1 MGHYMTKD
9 GVPTVCKNCMYWNYR
24 GGGLGDCGNANQ
36 IHEIPFYF
44 MNCQYFWPKPEY
56 RK

>member
-9 GVPTVCKNCMYWNYR
+9 GVSTVCKNCMYWDYR
-24 GGGLGDCGNANQ
+24 GGGFGDCGNANQ
-36 IHEIPFYF
+36 IHKTPFYF
-44 MNCQYFWPKPEY
+44 MKCQYFWPKPEY